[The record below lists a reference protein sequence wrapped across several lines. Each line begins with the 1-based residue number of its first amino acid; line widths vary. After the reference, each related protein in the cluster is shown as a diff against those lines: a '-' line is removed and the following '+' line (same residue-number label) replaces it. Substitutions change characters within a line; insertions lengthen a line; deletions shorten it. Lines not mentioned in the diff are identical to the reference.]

1 MTMDDGV
8 NNVNIIARGE
18 EDVDTMEEES
28 REEEGGVFMFDCIKA
43 YNDSIE
49 KKRSQEV
56 LRCKMTDKA
65 DGDDVFIVVDKSAL
79 AAKP

>member
-1 MTMDDGV
+1 MDDGV
-8 NNVNIIARGE
+8 NNIITMGD
-18 EDVDTMEEES
+18 EDVDTVEEES
-28 REEEGGVFMFDCIKA
+28 KEEEGGVFMFDCIKA

-49 KKRSQEV
+49 KKGSQEI

-79 AAKP
+79 TGKP